1 MKKLV
6 ESAID
11 HPVIT
16 GTIALLLVAF
26 GLYSLFNLPLELDPR
41 LDIPVIIVVV
51 PYPGAG
57 PEEIEA
63 GIARELELKLNTINE
78 VDYVETTCV
87 EGACAT
93 AIRFVDDVDV
103 PLALQDVRDAVG
115 EAKPEFP
122 LDTEEPLIM
131 DVSFS
136 DIPLMLISL
145 SGEQN
150 ELRML
155 QIAEDFKEEVE
166 GVSGV
171 ASVELYG
178 GLTREVE
185 VRTDSLLLRT
195 YGLTLSQIA
204 EAVSA
209 EHLNLPGGELSSETG
224 GKILLRTVGKTTE
237 VRQLE
242 DIVVSASQAGAIH
255 LGDVAD
261 VTLGTEKRTSI
272 SRLNGQGAVTLIVQR
287 RSRINT
293 LRTVE
298 AVKDTVQRARTTGLL
313 PDHIKVQFTNNQA
326 EDIWIL
332 LGQLLSSA
340 VYGAAL
346 VVALLF
352 LFMGSRNAIIITLA
366 IPFSLLFAFICQ
378 MITDLEISNMTM
390 FSSILILGMVVD
402 GAIIVGESIY
412 SQLEKGLPPLAAAR
426 HGIHEVGWPVIAADL
441 TTISAFLPMVFMRG
455 VMGQHMSI
463 MPKIVGYTLLGSM
476 IIDHFVLPMIASK
489 VMKTDRRKPR
499 VRLVGFMVIL
509 IALSFFMPGTERAI
523 TGILLAVIGLD
534 AFVLPVLTAGRWHGL
549 FLGLIS
555 QRHHKIEPDGDHN
568 THLFNLG
575 PLSHFYKKVLLFSL
589 KRRGSVLALGLLLL
603 VITFGLV
610 ASGVLGNEFFPE
622 TDAGKFNIHVKLP
635 PGSTVEETADTCR
648 RVEAILSELPEG
660 ELESYV
666 LNAGRATGTV
676 WRRSDSGP
684 SSGPEFA
691 DINVD
696 LTDEFHRRTHTPP
709 LRSVFEIRDWLQDR
723 LDGELPGVT
732 LRFEVVLAGPPVG
745 MDIVIRCFGEQ
756 MDELVP
762 YTETLE
768 RVLKRIPGAVN
779 VGTSYYAGRPE
790 FKIRPRR
797 EEAARWDVTT
807 AQMARTVMDAFH
819 GREVADLTRENKN
832 IDIRVQLNK
841 TSQASL
847 HDLLLLDVPTRRG
860 GRVPLVEVAD
870 VDLASGLSHIQR
882 RNQKRL
888 INVFC
893 DVDRN
898 AGFEVADIRK
908 TIETYVANNP
918 PTEKRITASV
928 RGENEEQEKAM
939 SDLKRAFVVGIVLIF
954 CILTVQF
961 NSFRQP
967 LIVLLAIPLA
977 IIGAV
982 FGLYVTGVKFGFM
995 ATVGI
1000 VALVGIV
1007 VNDNIVLVDY
1017 CNGLRRQGMN
1027 RDDALIQAGL
1037 RRLRPILLTTITTLG
1052 GLLPLTLDWGGGG
1065 AFWLP
1070 LGVTIIF
1077 GLGIDS
1083 LLTLIIV
1090 PVIYSLVEKPGPLR
1104 PRGRQ
1109 D

>member
-6 ESAID
+6 DAAID

-16 GTIALLLVAF
+16 GTGALLLVAF
-26 GLYSLFNLPLELDPR
+26 GLFSLFNLPLELDPR
-41 LDIPVIIVVV
+41 LDIPVVIVVV

-63 GIARELELKLNTINE
+63 GIARELELSLNTINE
-78 VDYVETTCV
+78 VDYIETTCV

-93 AIRFVDDVDV
+93 AIRFVDNVDV
-103 PLALQDVRDAVG
+103 ALALQDVRDAVG

-122 LDTEEPLIM
+122 LEAEEPLIM
-131 DVSFS
+131 DVSFA

-145 SGEQN
+145 SGERH
-150 ELRML
+150 ELQML
-155 QIAEDFKEEVE
+155 QIAEDFKEALES
-166 GVSGV
+166 VSGV
-171 ASVELYG
+171 SSVELYG

-185 VRTDSLLLRT
+185 VRTDRALLQT

-209 EHLNLPGGELSSETG
+209 EHQNLPGGELSLETG

-237 VRQLE
+237 VRHLE
-242 DIVVSASQAGAIH
+242 DIVVSANPTGAIH

-272 SRLNGQGAVTLIVQR
+272 SRLNGKDAVTLIVQR

-298 AVKDTVQRARTTGLL
+298 TIKATIKQARDTGLL
-313 PDHIKVQFTNNQA
+313 PAHIKLQFTNNQA
-326 EDIWIL
+326 EDIWVLIS
-332 LGQLLSSA
+332 QLLSSA
-340 VYGAAL
+340 AYGAAL

-352 LFMGSRNAIIITLA
+352 LFMGTRNAIIITIA
-366 IPFSLLFAFICQ
+366 IPFSLLFALTCQ
-378 MITDLEISNMTM
+378 MISGLEISSMTM

-412 SQLEKGLPPLAAAR
+412 RQLENGQPALMAAR
-426 HGIHEVGWPVIAADL
+426 RGIHEVGWPVLAADL
-441 TTISAFLPMVFMRG
+441 TTISAFLPMIFMRG

-463 MPKIVGYTLLGSM
+463 MPKIVGYTLLGSI

-499 VRLVGFMVIL
+499 LRLCGFMVIL
-509 IALSFFMPGTERAI
+509 LVLCFFMPRTERFI
-523 TGILLAVIGLD
+523 TGFLLGLISLDSLILPL
-534 AFVLPVLTAGRWHGL
+534 LTRGRWHGFAL
-549 FLGLIS
+549 NLIS
-555 QRHHKIEPDGDHN
+555 QHREHRGSDDTHTG
-568 THLFNLG
+568 HLFNLG
-575 PLSHFYKKVLLFSL
+575 PLSHLYRKTLCFSL
-589 KRRGSVLALGLLLL
+589 KRRGSVLALGVLLF
-603 VITFGLV
+603 VITIGAV
-610 ASGVLGNEFFPE
+610 ASRVLGNEFFSE
-622 TDAGKFNIHVKLP
+622 IDSGKMNIHVKLP
-635 PGSTVEETADTCR
+635 PGSTVDETAETCQR
-648 RVEAILSELPEG
+648 IEAILSEIPEE
-660 ELESYV
+660 ELETYV

-691 DINVD
+691 DISID
-696 LTDEFHRRTHTPP
+696 LTDEFDRRTHEPR
-709 LRSVFEIRDWLQDR
+709 LRTVFEIRDWLQSR

-732 LRFEVVLAGPPVG
+732 LRFEVLMAGPPVG
-745 MDIVIRCFGEQ
+745 MDVVVRCFGEH
-756 MDELVP
+756 MDELVD
-762 YTETLE
+762 YTEKLE
-768 RVLKRIPGAVN
+768 SILKQIPGTVN

-797 EEAARWDVTT
+797 EEAARWGVTT
-807 AQMARTVMDAFH
+807 VGMARTVMDAFY
-819 GREVADLTRENKN
+819 GREVADLTWRNKN

-841 TSQASL
+841 TNQRNL
-847 HDLLLLDVPTRRG
+847 QDLLLLDVPTRRG
-860 GRVPLVEVAD
+860 TQVPLVEVAD
-870 VDLASGLSHIQR
+870 VDLESGLAHIQR
-882 RNQKRL
+882 RDQKRV

-898 AGFEVADIRK
+898 AGYDVADIRA
-908 TIETYVANNP
+908 TIEACVAENP
-918 PTEKRITASV
+918 PTEKNITASV

-954 CILTVQF
+954 CILTIQF

-982 FGLYVTGVKFGFM
+982 FGLYITGVKFGFM
-995 ATVGI
+995 ATIGI

-1017 CNGLRRQGMN
+1017 CNSLRRRGMD
-1027 RDDALIQAGL
+1027 RDDALIEAGL
-1037 RRLRPILLTTITTLG
+1037 RRLRPILLTTVTTLG

-1077 GLGIDS
+1077 GLGVDS

-1090 PVIYSLVEKPGPLR
+1090 PVIYSFVEKPGPLP
-1104 PRGRQ
+1104 PRGQ
-1109 D
+1109 V

>member
-6 ESAID
+6 DAAIN

-16 GTIALLLVAF
+16 GIFSILLVVS

-41 LDIPVIIVVV
+41 LDIPVVIVVV
-51 PYPGAG
+51 SYPGAG

-63 GIARELELKLNTINE
+63 GIARELELKLNSINE
-78 VDYVETTCV
+78 VDYIETTCV
-87 EGACAT
+87 EGACIT

-103 PLALQDVRDAVG
+103 ALALQDVRDAVS

-122 LDTEEPLIM
+122 FDTEEPLIM

-145 SGEQN
+145 SGEKNTLQ
-150 ELRML
+150 ML
-155 QIAEDFKEEVE
+155 QIAEDIKEALEGIS
-166 GVSGV
+166 GVS
-171 ASVELYG
+171 SVELYG
-178 GLTREVE
+178 GVTREVE
-185 VRTDSLLLRT
+185 VRTDSALLQT
-195 YGLTLSQIA
+195 YGLTLKQIA

-209 EHLNLPGGELSSETG
+209 GHLNLPGGELSLATG

-242 DIVVSASQAGAIH
+242 DIVVSANSAGTIH

-272 SRLNGQGAVTLIVQR
+272 SRLNGKEAVTLIVQR

-298 AVKDTVQRARTTGLL
+298 SIKETIKQARETGLL
-313 PDHIKVQFTNNQA
+313 PDSIQVQLTNNQA
-326 EDIWIL
+326 EDIWVL

-352 LFMGSRNAIIITLA
+352 LFMGSRNAVIITIA
-366 IPFSLLFAFICQ
+366 IPFSLLIAFTCQ
-378 MITDLEISNMTM
+378 MITHLEISNMTM

-412 SQLEKGLPPLAAAR
+412 SQLEKGMPPLIAAR
-426 HGIHEVGWPVIAADL
+426 HGIHEVGWPVLAADL
-441 TTISAFLPMVFMRG
+441 TTISAFLPMVLMRG
-455 VMGQHMSI
+455 VMGQYMSI
-463 MPKIVGYTLLGSM
+463 MPKIVAYTLFGSI

-489 VMKTDRRKPR
+489 VMKTDKIKPR
-499 VRLVGFMVIL
+499 LRLFGFMIIL
-509 IALSFFMPGTERAI
+509 GILSFFMPGTERMI
-523 TGILLAVIGLD
+523 TGVLLAVIGLD
-534 AFVLPVLTAGRWHGL
+534 AFVLPLLTGGRWFGVSVN
-549 FLGLIS
+549 LIS
-555 QRHHKIEPDGDHN
+555 AHHTKKEADDSHQR
-568 THLFNLG
+568 HLFNLG
-575 PLSHFYKKVLLFSL
+575 FLSHFYRKLLSFTL
-589 KRRGSVLALGLLLL
+589 RRRGSVLALGLLLL
-603 VITFGLV
+603 VITIGGV

-622 TDAGKFNIHVKLP
+622 TDSGKFNIHVKLP
-635 PGSTVEETADTCR
+635 PGSTVDETAEACR
-648 RVEAILSELPEG
+648 RIETILSELPKA
-660 ELESYV
+660 ELENYV

-691 DINVD
+691 DITVD
-696 LTDEFHRRTHTPP
+696 LTDEFDRRTHRPP
-709 LRSVFEIRDWLQDR
+709 LRTVFEISDWLRGR

-732 LRFEVVLAGPPVG
+732 LRLENAMAGPPVG
-745 MDIVIRCFGEQ
+745 MDVVVRCFGEQ
-756 MDELVP
+756 MDELVA
-762 YTETLE
+762 YTEELE
-768 RVLKRIPGAVN
+768 EVLKGIPGTVN

-790 FKIRPRR
+790 FKIRPRL
-797 EEAARWDVTT
+797 EEAARWHVTT
-807 AQMARTVMDAFH
+807 AGMARTVMDAFF
-819 GREVADLTRENKN
+819 GREVADLTWKNKN

-841 TSQASL
+841 ANQASL
-847 HDLLLLDVPTRRG
+847 QDLRLLDVPTGRG
-860 GRVPLVEVAD
+860 GKVPLIEVAD
-870 VDLASGLSHIQR
+870 IDLESGLSHIQR
-882 RNQKRL
+882 RDQKRL

-898 AGFEVADIRK
+898 AGYDVAEIRK
-908 TIETYVANNP
+908 TMKTYLEENRPIDKNV
-918 PTEKRITASV
+918 TASV
-928 RGENEEQEKAM
+928 HGENDDQEKSM

-967 LIVLLAIPLA
+967 LIVILAIPLA
-977 IIGAV
+977 LIGAV
-982 FGLYVTGVKFGFM
+982 FGLYITGVKFGFM

-1017 CNGLRRQGMN
+1017 CNQLRRKGIS
-1027 RDDALIQAGL
+1027 RDEALIEAGL

-1083 LLTLIIV
+1083 LLTLVIV
-1090 PVIYSLVEKPGPLR
+1090 PVIYSLVEKPGPLP
-1104 PRGRQ
+1104 PRGEG

>member
-6 ESAID
+6 DAAID

-16 GTIALLLVAF
+16 GTLALLLVAF

-63 GIARELELKLNTINE
+63 GIARELELSLNTINE
-78 VDYVETTCV
+78 VDYIETTCV

-93 AIRFVDDVDV
+93 AIRFVDNVDV
-103 PLALQDVRDAVG
+103 GLALQDVRDAVG

-122 LDTEEPLIM
+122 LEAEEPLIM
-131 DVSFS
+131 DVSFA

-145 SGEQN
+145 SGEKH
-150 ELRML
+150 ELQML
-155 QIAEDFKEEVE
+155 QIAEDFKEALES
-166 GVSGV
+166 VSGV
-171 ASVELYG
+171 SSVELYG

-185 VRTDSLLLRT
+185 VRTDRALLQT

-209 EHLNLPGGELSSETG
+209 EHQNLPGGELSLETG

-237 VRQLE
+237 VRHLE

-255 LGDVAD
+255 LGDVAE
-261 VTLGTEKRTSI
+261 VTLGTEKRTSV
-272 SRLNGQGAVTLIVQR
+272 SRLNGKDAVTLIVQR

-298 AVKDTVQRARTTGLL
+298 TIKETIKQARDTGLL
-313 PDHIKVQFTNNQA
+313 PAHIKLQFTNNQA
-326 EDIWIL
+326 EDIWVLIS
-332 LGQLLSSA
+332 QLLSSA
-340 VYGAAL
+340 AYGAAL

-352 LFMGSRNAIIITLA
+352 LFMGTRNAIIITIA
-366 IPFSLLFAFICQ
+366 IPFALLFALTCQ
-378 MITDLEISNMTM
+378 MISGLEISSMTM

-412 SQLEKGLPPLAAAR
+412 RQLENGQPALVAAR
-426 HGIHEVGWPVIAADL
+426 RGIHEVGWPVLAADL

-463 MPKIVGYTLLGSM
+463 MPKIVGYTLLGSI

-489 VMKTDRRKPR
+489 VMKTDKRKPR
-499 VRLVGFMVIL
+499 IRLCGFMVIL
-509 IALSFFMPGTERAI
+509 MVLCFFMPHTERVI
-523 TGILLAVIGLD
+523 TGILLGLISLD
-534 AFVLPVLTAGRWHGL
+534 SLILPLLTRGRWHG
-549 FLGLIS
+549 FAVNLIS
-555 QRHHKIEPDGDHN
+555 QHHKHRGSDDAHTG
-568 THLFNLG
+568 HLFNLG
-575 PLSHFYKKVLLFSL
+575 PLSHFYRKILCFSL
-589 KRRGSVLALGLLLL
+589 KRRGSVLALGVLLF
-603 VITFGLV
+603 VITIGTV
-610 ASGVLGNEFFPE
+610 ASGVLGNEFFSE
-622 TDAGKFNIHVKLP
+622 IDSGKMNIHLKLP
-635 PGSTVEETADTCR
+635 PGSTVEETAETCQR
-648 RVEAILSELPEG
+648 IEAILAEIPEE
-660 ELESYV
+660 ELENYV
-666 LNAGRATGTV
+666 LNAGKATGTV

-691 DINVD
+691 DISID
-696 LTDEFHRRTHTPP
+696 LTDEFYRRTHKPP
-709 LRSVFEIRDWLQDR
+709 LRTVFEIRDWLQGR

-732 LRFEVVLAGPPVG
+732 LRFEVLMAGPPVG
-745 MDIVIRCFGEQ
+745 MDVVVRCFGEH
-756 MDELVP
+756 MDELVD
-762 YTETLE
+762 YTEKLE
-768 RVLKRIPGAVN
+768 SVLKQIPGTVN

-797 EEAARWDVTT
+797 EEAARWGVTT
-807 AQMARTVMDAFH
+807 VGMARTVMDAFY
-819 GREVADLTRENKN
+819 GREVADLTRRNKN
-832 IDIRVQLNK
+832 VDIRVQLSK
-841 TSQASL
+841 TNQGNL
-847 HDLLLLDVPTRRG
+847 QDLLLLDVPTRRG
-860 GRVPLVEVAD
+860 TQVPLVEVAD
-870 VDLASGLSHIQR
+870 IDLESGLAHIQR
-882 RNQKRL
+882 RDQKRV

-898 AGFEVADIRK
+898 AGYDVADIRA
-908 TIETYVANNP
+908 TIEACVAENP
-918 PTEKRITASV
+918 PIAKNITASV

-939 SDLKRAFVVGIVLIF
+939 SDLKRAFGVGIVLIF
-954 CILTVQF
+954 CILTIQF

-982 FGLYVTGVKFGFM
+982 FGLYITGVKFGFM
-995 ATVGI
+995 ATIGI

-1017 CNGLRRQGMN
+1017 CNSLRRKGMD
-1027 RDDALIQAGL
+1027 RDDALIEAGL
-1037 RRLRPILLTTITTLG
+1037 RRLRPILLTTVTTLG

-1077 GLGIDS
+1077 GLGVDS

-1090 PVIYSLVEKPGPLR
+1090 PVIYSFVEKPGSLPA
-1104 PRGRQ
+1104 RGRR